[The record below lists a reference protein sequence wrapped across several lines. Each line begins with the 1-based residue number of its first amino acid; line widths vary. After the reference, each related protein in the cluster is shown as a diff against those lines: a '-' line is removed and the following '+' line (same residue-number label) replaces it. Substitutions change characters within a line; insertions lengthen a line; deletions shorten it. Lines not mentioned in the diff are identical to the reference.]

1 MPRAVVDAGYTEKHE
16 LRSCPG
22 GFVLLR
28 RMTYGEFLDRRA
40 MVSKM
45 SISSDTRNKKDFS
58 GELALVNRK
67 VTELE
72 FSKCITDHNLE
83 DEMGNKLNL
92 SQTFSMDRLDPRI
105 GEEIANLIDT
115 MNQFESI
122 IDEEGGEGNS

>member
-1 MPRAVVDAGYTEKHE
+1 MPRAVVDAAYTEKHD

-45 SISSDTRNKKDFS
+45 SISGDTRNKKDFS

-72 FSKCITDHNLE
+72 FAKCIVDHNLE

-92 SQTFSMDRLDPRI
+92 SQAFSMDKLDPRI
-105 GEEIANLIDT
+105 GEEISDLIDK
-115 MNQFESI
+115 MNQFEAVI
-122 IDEEGGEGNS
+122 EEGAEGNS